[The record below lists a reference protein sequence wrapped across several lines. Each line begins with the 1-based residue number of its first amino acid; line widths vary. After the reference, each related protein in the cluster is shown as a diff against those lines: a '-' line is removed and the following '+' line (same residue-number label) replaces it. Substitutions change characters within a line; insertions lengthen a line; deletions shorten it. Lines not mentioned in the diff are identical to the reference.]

1 MNRSLLIVE
10 VQDVRQRSLCPDVAL
25 VYARC
30 RRGGRVKQA
39 AQLGRLQQR
48 VVVLFLSLRRVE
60 QRDSR
65 ALDHVNFRAI
75 ERTRGLRLVT
85 VLC

>member
-10 VQDVRQRSLCPDVAL
+10 VQDVRQGSLCPDLAL

-30 RRGGRVKQA
+30 RRGRGVEQA
-39 AQLGRLQQR
+39 AQLRLQQC

-60 QRDSR
+60 QQDSR

>member
-1 MNRSLLIVE
+1 MHDAV
-10 VQDVRQRSLCPDVAL
+10 V
-25 VYARC
+25 
-30 RRGGRVKQA
+30 GGGVKQA

-60 QRDSR
+60 QQDSR